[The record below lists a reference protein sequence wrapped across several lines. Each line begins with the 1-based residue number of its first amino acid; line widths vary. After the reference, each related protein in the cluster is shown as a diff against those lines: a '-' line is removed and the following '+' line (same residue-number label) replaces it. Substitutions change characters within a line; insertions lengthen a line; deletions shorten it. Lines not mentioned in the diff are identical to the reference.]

1 MPKPQWVTK
10 NSIGTNST
18 ASSVQ
23 LYARIRRLLLDYVGP
38 DEADRLADY
47 LDGERV
53 YVWAPPEP
61 APFPYLTLR
70 LMRTGTPG
78 FNGYRE
84 DAELEVQCIGRPESQ
99 LPLVESAMDL
109 VDQCLTGL
117 TDAAAGL
124 VVGRQ
129 RTRQTVPRFTE
140 PADDAVVAVQAT
152 YTLFLWPQVLT
163 TRAT

>member
-1 MPKPQWVTK
+1 MTKPQWVTR
-10 NSIGTNST
+10 NSLSRTST
-18 ASSVQ
+18 ASTVE
-23 LYARIRRLLLDYVGP
+23 LYARLRTLLLEYVGP
-38 DEADRLADY
+38 TGDRLGDY
-47 LDGERV
+47 LPGERL

-61 APFPYLTLR
+61 TAFPYATLR
-70 LMRTGTPG
+70 LARSTSTG

-84 DAELEVQCIGRPESQ
+84 DAELEIQMIGRPESQ
-99 LPLVESAMDL
+99 LPLVESGMDL
-109 VDQCLTGL
+109 VDQCLTSL
-117 TDAAAGL
+117 TDTAAGL
-124 VVGRQ
+124 VVGRS